1 MLHQNAYIRR
11 CEVLLRINLI
21 LYSIYES
28 ESNAFELVQRQYVSD
43 NVSFFQFR
51 SYNKRDSVKCLLYV
65 DLVAVCKLLGC
76 RNR

>member
-11 CEVLLRINLI
+11 CEVLLSITLI

-43 NVSFFQFR
+43 NLSFF
-51 SYNKRDSVKCLLYV
+51 SVSELQQKGFSEMSVVCGFSCCL
-65 DLVAVCKLLGC
+65 
-76 RNR
+76 